1 MHTITFKSLE
11 FNCSFGYKI
20 KQLIYEALSHL
31 KQSTTHDVYI
41 DTAFYTVNS
50 NPPMNINK
58 DIAIWQSPV
67 FTALL

>member
-20 KQLIYEALSHL
+20 KQLIYETLSHL

-41 DTAFYTVNS
+41 DCILHSKLKPANEH
-50 NPPMNINK
+50 K
-58 DIAIWQSPV
+58 
-67 FTALL
+67 